1 MRRGRRTDCSS
12 FRKSSNKDMDIT
24 ALSITDLQARLRAK
38 EVSPTE
44 VLAALEARIARVDP
58 LIHGYISRDFAA
70 ARRAAE
76 TADVSLPL
84 GGVPVAIKDVIN
96 VKGEPCTAASK
107 ILLGYTSTYD
117 ATVIS
122 KLRAAQHTSGNM
134 LLSRGLPGRQACVA
148 LCQVRRDHA
157 ARVGLVHP
165 ALLEGCQQAL
175 PHASLL
181 TSYQRPHAPKVATTA
196 RAETAAPAIA
206 SATPATDRTD
216 TDARA
221 KGTTAA
227 TAHSARRRAERGAGE
242 PGNVFRLRA
251 WHQQQYQLAAFA
263 LLQRG

>member
-1 MRRGRRTDCSS
+1 
-12 FRKSSNKDMDIT
+12 
-24 ALSITDLQARLRAK
+24 
-38 EVSPTE
+38 
-44 VLAALEARIARVDP
+44 
-58 LIHGYISRDFAA
+58 
-70 ARRAAE
+70 
-76 TADVSLPL
+76 
-84 GGVPVAIKDVIN
+84 
-96 VKGEPCTAASK
+96 
-107 ILLGYTSTYD
+107 
-117 ATVIS
+117 
-122 KLRAAQHTSGNM
+122 M

-251 WHQQQYQLAAFA
+251 WQTATK
-263 LLQRG
+263 QRGSLRTSRGRSSCNHVHAFRHVHFLLKSTVGGAEIWASLATAKLALGW